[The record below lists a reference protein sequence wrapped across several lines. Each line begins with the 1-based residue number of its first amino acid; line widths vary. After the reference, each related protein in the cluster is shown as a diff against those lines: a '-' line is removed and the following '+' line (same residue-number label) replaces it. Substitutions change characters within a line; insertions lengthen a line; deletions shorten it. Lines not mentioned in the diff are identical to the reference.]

1 MTIFTSFSHLWSQF
15 TQWLAKIWL
24 SSIWETKP
32 KLIIWSILK
41 NFECWPKKFEV
52 CLLFCAVC
60 LHFLFKHIYFF
71 LRQNAGL
78 MSMCSASLDIFT
90 MMEARQGAEISQ
102 PMRFVYFFVKYIMFV
117 YFFWMF
123 YIKNYI
129 FFSSNCRT
137 LNSKKTS
144 GTMGRH
150 ASTTSMKQKNK
161 DLNPKRMHEEV
172 NTFFVSFTNFF
183 KNFVKLIS
191 LHF

>member
-1 MTIFTSFSHLWSQF
+1 
-15 TQWLAKIWL
+15 
-24 SSIWETKP
+24 
-32 KLIIWSILK
+32 
-41 NFECWPKKFEV
+41 
-52 CLLFCAVC
+52 
-60 LHFLFKHIYFF
+60 
-71 LRQNAGL
+71 

-102 PMRFVYFFVKYIMFV
+102 PMRFVYIFILMQLFV
-117 YFFWMF
+117 YNFKF
-123 YIKNYI
+123 

-172 NTFFVSFTNFF
+172 PIKDINIFLNLFHFLSTSIFILHFLLFFVSLTGSNGQKSQSIPKPKTCNCQRRRTDATFS
-183 KNFVKLIS
+183 KNR
-191 LHF
+191 